1 MGIQGI
7 SDLEFSKALLFPQ
20 ESPRQGF
27 QTSLGLARAEGT
39 PPLSQGTE
47 MGRQDSQSGI
57 EIEEDR
63 DRERDRQ
70 VDEDPVAVAAFL
82 QPPAWLR
89 WKR

>member
-7 SDLEFSKALLFPQ
+7 SELEFSKALLFPQ

-27 QTSLGLARAEGT
+27 QTSLGPARAEGT
-39 PPLSQGTE
+39 PPPSQGTE

-63 DRERDRQ
+63 DRERD
-70 VDEDPVAVAAFL
+70 
-82 QPPAWLR
+82 
-89 WKR
+89 K